1 MVGLACKGV
10 RDGDMGYNERHTSR
24 RDKLQVMRHRR
35 VVNKCVGD
43 HLVRVSSPASEVAI
57 KLSVM
62 ADDQQWIVCLGME
75 WKSRGKGAWR

>member
-1 MVGLACKGV
+1 MVGLACKGM
-10 RDGDMGYNERHTSR
+10 RDGDLGYIEKHTSR

-43 HLVRVSSPASEVAI
+43 HLVSLKSSFSVTI
-57 KLSVM
+57 RLSVM